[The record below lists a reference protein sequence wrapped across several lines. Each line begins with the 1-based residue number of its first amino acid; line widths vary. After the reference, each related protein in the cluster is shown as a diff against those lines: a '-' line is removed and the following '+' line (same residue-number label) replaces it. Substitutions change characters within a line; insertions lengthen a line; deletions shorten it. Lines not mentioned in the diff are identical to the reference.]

1 MHLGTV
7 CNDRPWT
14 AGPQLR
20 ATKPAPLETSRCTSR
35 RPLQTLHRA
44 RSFTPGGK
52 GVKVSTELR
61 LCSVIH
67 LGTAIAEKTLT
78 MTQHHHHHQQQ
89 HHYDHHLD
97 FFFFYCVHL
106 MKNLAKFFF
115 LLYSTGIFFYG
126 SISFVSSHF
135 LFTHDFKLILPLQK
149 IK

>member
-14 AGPQLR
+14 AGPPLP

-35 RPLQTLHRA
+35 RPLQTLDRA

-67 LGTAIAEKTLT
+67 LGTAIAEKTVT
-78 MTQHHHHHQQQ
+78 MTQHHHHHHQQQ

-97 FFFFYCVHL
+97 FFFYCLHL
-106 MKNLAKFFF
+106 MKNIAKFFF
-115 LLYSTGIFFYG
+115 SCVQQELFFMG
-126 SISFVSSHF
+126 ALVLFPHNFSSPM
-135 LFTHDFKLILPLQK
+135 TSS
-149 IK
+149 